1 MTKSL
6 NELAKEFLQVSVDH
20 GFHDEG
26 SDGITSNTIAAFVA
40 NLHGEISEL
49 WEAYR
54 KDTLNKK
61 CDKPIN
67 LTCAEEELA
76 DIIIRTLEYGQQ
88 LGLDMDRAVS
98 IKNEYNKTRPWR
110 HGGKKA

>member
-1 MTKSL
+1 MTNKSL
-6 NELAKEFLQVSVDH
+6 NELAKEFWQVSADH

-26 SDGITSNTIAAFVA
+26 PDGANNDISAFVA
-40 NLHGEISEL
+40 NLHGEISEF

-54 KDTLNKK
+54 KDTLDKK
-61 CDKPIN
+61 CDKSIE
-67 LTCAEEELA
+67 LTCAEEELS

-88 LGLDMDRAVS
+88 LGLDMDRAVT